1 MYRLFQARNTWV
13 GQNVFYF
20 LEGGDGIGPD
30 SSLTMD
36 AKGNMYGT
44 TYQGGSGEACSGGC
58 GTVYKM
64 TLGTN
69 NTYTQSVIYSFQA
82 GDKDGQNPYYGA
94 GVTLDAKGNLYGTT
108 LYGGRD
114 TVNAGTVYE
123 LKVSGSSYKESLL
136 WSFDTV
142 SGDGYYPRAG
152 VILVKGNV
160 FGTTSSGGSHG
171 TGTVFEIKP

>member
-1 MYRLFQARNTWV
+1 
-13 GQNVFYF
+13 
-20 LEGGDGIGPD
+20 
-30 SSLTMD
+30 MD

-44 TYQGGSGEACSGGC
+44 TYYGGSGEACSGGC
-58 GTVYKM
+58 GTVFKM
-64 TLGTN
+64 TLGKN
-69 NTYTQSVIYSFQA
+69 NKYTQSVIYSLQA

-108 LYGGRD
+108 IYGGKG
-114 TVNAGTVYE
+114 TQNAGTLYE
-123 LKVSGSSYKESLL
+123 LKPVGGSYRESLL

-160 FGTTSSGGSHG
+160 FGTTSAGGSHG
-171 TGTVFEIKP
+171 AGTVFEVVP